1 MNNDQLHTLS
11 GKKKFI
17 EVEECK
23 QIELRIL
30 AKFAEYC
37 DLHNLK
43 YYLAYGTLLGAIRH
57 QGFIPWDDDIDVCM
71 PREDYEYLLN
81 NFNADL
87 EKGEFYELIDPFSKK
102 GIHTFIKIIDN
113 RTLKIEN
120 GVDYSKKSPLGI
132 DIDVFPLDGWV
143 SEKNVK
149 NRYRLNRIIFRFV
162 IIANLPTKNK
172 SPIKRSIIK
181 FFKLFRAGF
190 IRLLHYR
197 ATKVQFGESEF
208 VGVQVSMYSKH
219 IDCYSR
225 ELFKDRMRI
234 SFEGN
239 QFWAPSGYDEY
250 LSSNYGNYMSLPP
263 EEKRVTHHSNV
274 CYWR

>member
-11 GKKKFI
+11 RKNKPI
-17 EVEECK
+17 DVEECK

-57 QGFIPWDDDIDVCM
+57 KGFIPWDDDIDVCM

-81 NFNADL
+81 NFNTDL
-87 EKGEFYELIDPFSKK
+87 GPEEFYELIDPFSKK
-102 GIHTFIKIIDN
+102 GVHTFIKIIDN
-113 RTLKIEN
+113 RTWKIEQ
-120 GVDYSKKSPLGI
+120 GIDYANKNPLGI

-143 SEKNVK
+143 SEERVK
-149 NRYRLNRIIFRFV
+149 IRYKVNRIIFLFF
-162 IIANLPTKNK
+162 IIANLSTKNK
-172 SPIKRSIIK
+172 SLFKRLIIN
-181 FFKLFRAGF
+181 FIKLFRAGF
-190 IRLLHYR
+190 IRLLYYR
-197 ATKVQFGESEF
+197 ATRVQFEESEL

-234 SFEGN
+234 PFEGA